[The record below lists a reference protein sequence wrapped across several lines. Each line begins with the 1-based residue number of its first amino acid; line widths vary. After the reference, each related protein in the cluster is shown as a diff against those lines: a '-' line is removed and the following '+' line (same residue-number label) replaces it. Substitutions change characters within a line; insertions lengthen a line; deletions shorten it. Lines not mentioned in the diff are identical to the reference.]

1 MTITNEY
8 QALDDFASTN
18 AHMRLGAR
26 ETMLFGSLRVY
37 SRLACRLI
45 GGSMCWTLDLA
56 DLEIIDPADR
66 EKGNFSRFL
75 AHAERVALDNKLALY
90 VESIMNPHL
99 TEILKRKG
107 YRVTLANEEFPGI
120 HNACL
125 TLEDLQSRLTPRQRS
140 FDSPSP

>member
-8 QALDDFASTN
+8 QALDDFASAN

-26 ETMLFGSLRVY
+26 ETMHFGSLRVY
-37 SRLACRLI
+37 SRLACRLV

-56 DLEIIDPADR
+56 ELEIIDPADR
-66 EKGNFSRFL
+66 EKGHFSRFL
-75 AHAERVALDNKLALY
+75 AHAERVALANKLALY
-90 VESIMNPHL
+90 IESIMNPHL
-99 TEILKRKG
+99 TDILERKG
-107 YRVTLANEEFPGI
+107 YQLKLANEDFPGI
-120 HNACL
+120 YNAFL